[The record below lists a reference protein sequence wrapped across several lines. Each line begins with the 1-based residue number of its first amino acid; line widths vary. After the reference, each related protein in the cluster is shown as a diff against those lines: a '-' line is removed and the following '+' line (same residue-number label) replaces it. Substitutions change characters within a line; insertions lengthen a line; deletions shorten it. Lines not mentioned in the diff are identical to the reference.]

1 MQHGKSGVIEGVLRN
16 SSNVTPTAKHA
27 EQLRFT
33 NLGSHSGLQSPVSPS
48 KVGPA
53 TPARRRGP
61 PAELVNQELWFN
73 TQRRGIQLHPATE
86 NSGWT
91 FQATLPGN
99 ARQLLWESAKQN
111 HLHVS
116 GFESTSTARASTP
129 RQHST
134 RTQHRRLPFAS
145 MLIYGL
151 LRCRHAGADRLSP
164 QRFRVGETR

>member
-33 NLGSHSGLQSPVSPS
+33 NLGSRSGLQSPVNPLRL
-48 KVGPA
+48 GPRHQQGGEDHA
-53 TPARRRGP
+53 W

-73 TQRRGIQLHPATE
+73 TQRRGTQLHPATE

-99 ARQLLWESAKQN
+99 ARQLLCESAKQN

-116 GFESTSTARASTP
+116 GFASTSTASA
-129 RQHST
+129 
-134 RTQHRRLPFAS
+134 
-145 MLIYGL
+145 
-151 LRCRHAGADRLSP
+151 
-164 QRFRVGETR
+164 